1 MGWKSPKSTNSP
13 SNTWFLRPTQIHIP
27 NGNSIG
33 SAVVT
38 GSTMCPTQRSRHNKL
53 YLALVP
59 RAAMQSKQPSDGDS
73 LENHCHRVFPVLALK
88 RQRPSQHLKLHITA
102 TQWSRHNTPSLNLG
116 FIQFNSNKSA
126 STLVHQITAWCCP
139 LLSSVANQLH
149 VAATVNWWDREMD
162 GHHTVTAESRQL
174 VEPGNRICVK
184 VWMEMLML
192 RPPVSNK
199 NKNHFYCILFSQI
212 REILVPQFD

>member
-1 MGWKSPKSTNSP
+1 M
-13 SNTWFLRPTQIHIP
+13 RPTYRLTDRP
-27 NGNSIG
+27 
-33 SAVVT
+33 
-38 GSTMCPTQRSRHNKL
+38 RHNKL
-53 YLALVP
+53 HLALVP

-88 RQRPSQHLKLHITA
+88 RQRPSQHLKLHVTA
-102 TQWSRHNTPSLNLG
+102 AQRSRHNTPSLNSG

-162 GHHTVTAESRQL
+162 GHHTHCYCWKQAVSRTGEPNLCES
-174 VEPGNRICVK
+174 VDGDADAKAPSI
-184 VWMEMLML
+184 
-192 RPPVSNK
+192 
-199 NKNHFYCILFSQI
+199 
-212 REILVPQFD
+212 